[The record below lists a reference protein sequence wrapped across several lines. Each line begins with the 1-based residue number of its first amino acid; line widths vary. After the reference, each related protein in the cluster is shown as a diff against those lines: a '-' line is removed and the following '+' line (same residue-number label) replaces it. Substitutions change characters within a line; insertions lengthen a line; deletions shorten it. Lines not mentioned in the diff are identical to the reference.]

1 MEENKNIISRELN
14 NDMEVNMSEAEDY
27 MKESTDDFLNDV
39 DDACET
45 AFGDEEGSAKIVDG
59 RVEFTKE
66 MKKDYTILIP
76 DMLPVHFK
84 LLRNIFLQN
93 GYKVG
98 LLKNTGRR
106 VVDTGL
112 KYVHNDTCYPALLVI
127 GQMISALQSGKYD
140 VDKVALMITQTGG
153 GCRASNYIHLLR
165 KALVKAGLGQ
175 VPVISLNLSG
185 LESNSGFKLTLEML
199 YQALIGLTYGDLFML
214 LKNQVRSYEVNKGEA
229 DELIAKWVKEL
240 SSQFRHRKGYTP
252 KGMERNMKAI
262 VEDFSKIKV
271 NKVPK
276 TKVGIVGEIYVKYSS
291 MANNDLEN
299 FLVDQDCEVMV
310 PGVMGF
316 MMFKIDNRI
325 EDINLYGGS
334 LAKKKVVQ
342 ALMKYCEMLE
352 GMLYDCVSKYS
363 DFMPPSKYAHIKQLI
378 TGVVG
383 LGNKMGEG
391 WLLTAEMLELAE
403 SGYENIICA
412 QPFGCLPNHIVGKG
426 MIRKVKEIYPQ
437 ANIVPIDYD
446 PGATKVNQENRIKLM
461 LAVAR
466 EG

>member
-1 MEENKNIISRELN
+1 MSEIMNENQD
-14 NDMEVNMSEAEDY
+14 NDMLQVHVASGE
-27 MKESTDDFLNDV
+27 
-39 DDACET
+39 
-45 AFGDEEGSAKIVDG
+45 

-66 MKKDYTILIP
+66 MRKEYTILIP

-84 LLRNIFLQN
+84 LLRNIFTLH
-93 GYKVG
+93 GYRVG
-98 LLKNTGRR
+98 LLKNTGRK

-140 VDKVALMITQTGG
+140 VNKIALMITQTGG

-165 KALVKAGLGQ
+165 KALVKAGLGHI
-175 VPVISLNLSG
+175 PVISLNLSG
-185 LESNSGFKLTLEML
+185 LESNSGFHLTLEML

-214 LKNQVRSYEVNKGEA
+214 LKNQVRSYEVNKGDA
-229 DELIAKWVKEL
+229 DALIDKWVKEL
-240 SSQFRHRKGYTP
+240 SNQFRRRKGYTP
-252 KGMERNMKAI
+252 KGMERNMKTI
-262 VEDFSKIKV
+262 VEDFTKIPVKNVSKA
-271 NKVPK
+271 
-276 TKVGIVGEIYVKYSS
+276 KVGVVGEIYVKYSS

-299 FLVDQDCEVMV
+299 FLVNQDCEVMV

-325 EDINLYGGS
+325 EDINLYGGNP
-334 LAKKKVVQ
+334 AKKKVCQ
-342 ALMKYCEMLE
+342 LLMKYCEMLE
-352 GMLYDCVSKYS
+352 KMLYNAVSENS
-363 DFMPPSKYAHIKQLI
+363 EFLPPSKYAHIKQLI

-403 SGYENIICA
+403 SGYGNIICA

-426 MIRKVKEIYPQ
+426 MIRKVKEIYPK

-466 EG
+466 EEGDIQ

>member
-1 MEENKNIISRELN
+1 MVNANHDDDIIQVHVASGE
-14 NDMEVNMSEAEDY
+14 
-27 MKESTDDFLNDV
+27 
-39 DDACET
+39 
-45 AFGDEEGSAKIVDG
+45 

-66 MKKDYTILIP
+66 MRKDYTILIP

-84 LLRNIFLQN
+84 LLRNIFTLH
-93 GYKVG
+93 GYRVG
-98 LLKNTGRR
+98 LLKNTGRK

-140 VDKVALMITQTGG
+140 VNKVALMITQTGG

-165 KALVKAGLGQ
+165 KALVKAGLGH

-185 LESNSGFKLTLEML
+185 LESNSGFHLTLEMI

-214 LKNQVRSYEVNKGEA
+214 LKNQVRSYEVNKGDA
-229 DELIAKWVKEL
+229 DALIDKWVKEL
-240 SSQFRHRKGYTP
+240 SNQFRQRKGYTP

-262 VEDFSKIKV
+262 VEDFTKIPVTNVK
-271 NKVPK
+271 K
-276 TKVGIVGEIYVKYSS
+276 TKVGVVGEIYVKYSS

-299 FLVDQDCEVMV
+299 FLVEQDCEVMV

-325 EDINLYGGS
+325 EDINLYGGNP
-334 LAKKKVVQ
+334 AKKKVCQ
-342 ALMKYCEMLE
+342 LLMKYCEMLE
-352 GMLYDCVSKYS
+352 KMLYNVVSENS
-363 DFMPPSKYAHIKQLI
+363 EFLPPSKYAHIKQLI

-403 SGYENIICA
+403 SGYGNIICA

-426 MIRKVKEIYPQ
+426 MIRKVKEIYPN

-466 EG
+466 EEVED

>member
-1 MEENKNIISRELN
+1 MSEIMNENQD
-14 NDMEVNMSEAEDY
+14 NDMIQVHVASGE
-27 MKESTDDFLNDV
+27 
-39 DDACET
+39 
-45 AFGDEEGSAKIVDG
+45 

-66 MKKDYTILIP
+66 MRKEYTILIP

-84 LLRNIFLQN
+84 LLRNIFTLH
-93 GYKVG
+93 GYRVG
-98 LLKNTGRR
+98 LLKNTGRK

-140 VDKVALMITQTGG
+140 VNKIALMITQTGG

-165 KALVKAGLGQ
+165 KALVKAGLGHI
-175 VPVISLNLSG
+175 PVISLNLSG
-185 LESNSGFKLTLEML
+185 LESNSGFHLTLEML

-214 LKNQVRSYEVNKGEA
+214 LKNQVRSYEVNKGDA
-229 DELIAKWVKEL
+229 DALIDKWVKEL
-240 SSQFRHRKGYTP
+240 SNQFRRRKGYTP
-252 KGMERNMKAI
+252 KGMERNMKTI
-262 VEDFSKIKV
+262 VEDFTKIPVKNV
-271 NKVPK
+271 SK
-276 TKVGIVGEIYVKYSS
+276 TKVGVVGEIYVKYSS

-299 FLVDQDCEVMV
+299 FLVNQDCEVMV

-325 EDINLYGGS
+325 EDINLYGGNP
-334 LAKKKVVQ
+334 AKKKVCQ
-342 ALMKYCEMLE
+342 LLMKYCEMLE
-352 GMLYDCVSKYS
+352 KLLYNAVSENS
-363 DFMPPSKYAHIKQLI
+363 EFLPPSKYAHIKQLI

-403 SGYENIICA
+403 SGYGNIICA

-426 MIRKVKEIYPQ
+426 MIRKVKEIYPK

-466 EG
+466 EEGDIQ

>member
-1 MEENKNIISRELN
+1 
-14 NDMEVNMSEAEDY
+14 MSEI
-27 MKESTDDFLNDV
+27 N
-39 DDACET
+39 ET
-45 AFGDEEGSAKIVDG
+45 NTVVNATVNGERI
-59 RVEFTKE
+59 EFTKE
-66 MKKDYTILIP
+66 MRKDYTILIP

-84 LLRNIFLQN
+84 LIRNVLTQH
-93 GYKVG
+93 GYRVG
-98 LLKNTGRR
+98 LLKNTGRK
-106 VVDTGL
+106 VIDTGL

-140 VDKVALMITQTGG
+140 VNKVALMITQTGG

-165 KALVKAGLGQ
+165 KALQKAGLGH

-185 LESNSGFKLTLEML
+185 LESNSGFSLTLEML
-199 YQALIGLTYGDLFML
+199 YQALIGLAYGDLFML
-214 LKNQVRSYEVNKGEA
+214 LKNQVRSYEVNKGDA
-229 DELIAKWVKEL
+229 DALIAKWVKEL
-240 SSQFRHRKGYTP
+240 SSQFKQRKGYTF
-252 KGMERNMKAI
+252 KGVENNMKAI
-262 VEDFSKIKV
+262 VEEFSRIPL
-271 NKVPK
+271 NKTEK

-291 MANNDLEN
+291 MANNDLEE
-299 FLVDQDCEVMV
+299 FLVSQDCEVMV

-325 EDINLYGGS
+325 EDINLYGGN
-334 LAKKKVVQ
+334 LAKKKVIQV
-342 ALMKYCEMLE
+342 LMKYCEKLE
-352 GMLYDCVSKYS
+352 SILYECVSKYS
-363 DFMPPSKYAHIKQLI
+363 DFAPPAKYAHIKELI

-403 SGYENIICA
+403 SGYGNIICA

-426 MIRKVKEIYPQ
+426 MIRKIKEIYPT

-466 EG
+466 EQ